1 MSAEPEPGMV
11 KITGNFACSPH
22 QTVQVYDQYGTVYN
36 HAYSDDNTSWDVIEQ
51 NIINMDSDD
60 WYEDIR
66 NIMDTAIE
74 ETTDLVPPKSK
85 YCVKRSYTINDRLIS
100 DIADFSKNA
109 EKYSDTEMLS
119 MGYAKDIGSTT
130 IYTIGKTADGKP
142 VYAELATFG
151 DAVGYIDVPE
161 VKDFIQMLVDHHMF
175 AAHIFNVMNR

>member
-1 MSAEPEPGMV
+1 
-11 KITGNFACSPH
+11 
-22 QTVQVYDQYGTVYN
+22 
-36 HAYSDDNTSWDVIEQ
+36 
-51 NIINMDSDD
+51 MDSDD

-119 MGYAKDIGSTT
+119 MGYAKDMGSTT